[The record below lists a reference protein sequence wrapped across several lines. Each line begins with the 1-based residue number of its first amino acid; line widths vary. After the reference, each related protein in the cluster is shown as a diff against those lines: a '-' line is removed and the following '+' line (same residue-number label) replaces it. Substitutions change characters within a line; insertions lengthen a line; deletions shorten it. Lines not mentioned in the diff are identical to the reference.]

1 MWNCGKFAMVRVFTS
16 MCNVCVTSVVVV
28 AQPRLRDEMG
38 ACHVTVEKVLED
50 VVWMKAQIRRMA
62 ARY

>member
-1 MWNCGKFAMVRVFTS
+1 